1 MFCLVWKE
9 GYTSRVWKHS
19 FTYCDGAIKLYRKQV
34 KATGE
39 LLGIV
44 LDCGEIPE
52 VELVAVSEQY
62 IIFGRMI

>member
-9 GYTSRVWKHS
+9 GYISRVWKHS
-19 FTYCDGAIKLYRKQV
+19 FTYCDRAIKLYRKEV

-39 LLGIV
+39 LLRIV